1 MENFFKKMQEAIAHL
16 NILHEVFNKET
27 NYTSQEKEDIYD
39 IYKQNS
45 VKLDNLV
52 RDLNLSSQLYSEK
65 GRQMILADLIE
76 YILLGRGYYSIKN
89 KEDKGQFIEM
99 ILHLVN
105 MLMVYDT
112 LTVSKNLRDKFLQE
126 LVSEIPEV
134 ASESKYSDLNNFS
147 GKVGLKKGESEAP
160 KELDKYFDSLLPK
173 TAGGLWHELLVYVFL
188 LRSDVGYVLPLL
200 LSQRILSLRK
210 DIVPPDFLIIT
221 YDKHI
226 YGIEVGTK
234 KEIQSGSF
242 SLQTSI
248 PTATLDTENSRV
260 SDRCPICK
268 KWILFCDFVIEK
280 YSDLDQ
286 KIEKSEVR
294 CLEDCDKYSTEDIAK
309 GLCPF
314 TKYSRNMAK
323 TLGHAKHKYTN
334 GLHYHYK
341 CVLKNVSE
349 EERDKIIQAKDK
361 VALKTHFPYYSGI
374 EELINKQEDADMEE
388 LENNQETGR

>member
-1 MENFFKKMQEAIAHL
+1 MEKFFGKMQEAIAHL
-16 NILHEVFNKET
+16 NVLHEVFNNET
-27 NYTSQEKEDIYD
+27 NYTPQEKEDIYD

-45 VKLDNLV
+45 VKLSNLV
-52 RDLNLSSQLYSEK
+52 TDLNLDSQLYSEK

-76 YILLGRGYYSIKN
+76 YILFGRGYYSIRN
-89 KEDKGQFIEM
+89 KQDKGKFIKLV
-99 ILHLVN
+99 LHLVN
-105 MLMVYDT
+105 MLMVYDS

-126 LVSEIPEV
+126 LKEKIPEV
-134 ASESKYSDLNNFS
+134 ANEGKFSELENFT
-147 GKVGLKKGESEAP
+147 GNVGLKKGQSQAS
-160 KELDKYFDSLLPK
+160 KELDQYFDSLLPK
-173 TAGGLWHELLVYVFL
+173 TAGGLWHELLAYVFL
-188 LRSDVGYVLPLL
+188 LRSDVGYVLPVL
-200 LSQRILSLRK
+200 LSQRILSFKK
-210 DIVPPDFLIIT
+210 DIIPPDFVVIT

-268 KWILFCDFVIEK
+268 KWIPFCDFVIER

-294 CLEDCDKYSTEDIAK
+294 CLGGCDKYSTEDIAK

-314 TKYSRNMAK
+314 TKYSRNKATTK
-323 TLGHAKHKYTN
+323 PYANHPYAN

-341 CVLKNVSE
+341 CVLDKVSAE
-349 EERDKIIQAKDK
+349 EKEKIIYAKDTI
-361 VALKTHFPYYSGI
+361 ALKTHFPYYPGI
-374 EELINKQEDADMEE
+374 EELIKKQEDADMEE
-388 LENNQETGR
+388 LENNQEMEG